1 MPRSLK
7 SVHKTGRAVGLRLFR
22 RNSNAWVRVADVFSR
37 FPLLAGVIGTAMA
50 LSMGV
55 LSFAALWQGRAQAL
69 QNAHE
74 ASANLV
80 ATLSADISRN
90 VESSDLSLRTIVS
103 GMENPATA
111 KLAPGLRSLFLFDG
125 ATAAS
130 YIGGAFVMNAQ
141 GRIVAARDRSQHAT
155 DSFSDRDYFTT
166 HAQRADVGLYIS
178 GPYESRLRGG
188 KASLALS
195 RRINAPDG
203 SFAGVAVIALN
214 RSYFDSL
221 LSRVNVG
228 RAGSVFIVQRDGV
241 MLARKPPLQASAG
254 NTPRTISLSP
264 AFAAMKDQPSGSY
277 ISVSALD
284 GVRRLFTFMRVPG
297 TNLIAG
303 VAPAEDDVLQG
314 WRHRSMIIGGLTLM
328 FGGGF
333 IAMSWLLAIS
343 LRSRA
348 IALEKLQRLAGTDS
362 LTGLSNRRALDR
374 RLGEEWR
381 RARRAAQPLS
391 ALFIDVDHFK
401 LYNDT
406 YGHVAGDEVLKR
418 IGSTVEAC
426 LGRPGDLA
434 ARFGGEEFA
443 VVLPGTSA
451 EGLQLLA
458 EKIRSAIASLQV
470 PHAQSSTGGYVT
482 VSIGGALVSPVHDVP
497 TTTLIE
503 AADLALYQAKH
514 EGKNRSV
521 VGAGAGRGAA

>member
-69 QNAHE
+69 QSAHE

-90 VESSDLSLRTIVS
+90 FESSDLSLRTIVS
-103 GMENPATA
+103 GMENPEIANM
-111 KLAPGLRSLFLFDG
+111 APALRSLVLFDG

-130 YIGGAFVMNAQ
+130 YIGGAFVMDAQ
-141 GRIVAARDRSQHAT
+141 GRIVDARDPSQRAAY
-155 DSFSDRDYFTT
+155 SFSDRDYFTT
-166 HAQRADVGLYIS
+166 HAQRANVGLYIS

-188 KASLALS
+188 KPSLALS

-214 RSYFDSL
+214 RSYFDGL
-221 LSRVNVG
+221 LARVNVG

-241 MLARKPPLQASAG
+241 MLARKPPLQAGAG
-254 NTPRTISLSP
+254 NTPRTIALSP
-264 AFAAMKDQPSGSY
+264 AFAAMKDRPSGSY

-284 GVRRLFTFMRVPG
+284 GVRRLFTFTRVPG

-303 VAPAEDDVLQG
+303 VAPAEADVLQG

-333 IAMSWLLAIS
+333 IAISWLLAIS

-348 IALEKLQRLAGTDS
+348 IALDKLQRLAGTDS

-406 YGHVAGDEVLKR
+406 YGHAMGDDALVAVADCIQHSIKR
-418 IGSTVEAC
+418 PSDIV
-426 LGRPGDLA
+426 
-434 ARFGGEEFA
+434 ARYGGEEF
-443 VVLPGTSA
+443 VLVLPGATAASA
-451 EGLQLLA
+451 VTFADRLRLKIESLA
-458 EKIRSAIASLQV
+458 IPNSASPKGFLTI
-470 PHAQSSTGGYVT
+470 
-482 VSIGGALVSPVHDVP
+482 SIGSATTIPHHGGDALKLLNS
-497 TTTLIE
+497 
-503 AADLALYQAKH
+503 ADAALYRAK
-514 EGKNRSV
+514 R
-521 VGAGAGRGAA
+521 AGRNTAVHEDSMADGNV